1 MATVHTRLPQD
12 VPGHHGE
19 FVLGQTLMSFS
30 NPGLELWFDL
40 NYLPGVPD
48 LDLIIL
54 DNQVG
59 LYLAEVKSMTLES
72 IAEFTT
78 NSLVLKPKVH
88 RQHPTDQ
95 LRRGSNRLRSFLKG
109 FPKLIVPKAMPFLQ
123 TTVIWS
129 EIKRSDWKKRF
140 TNPGVSTYEE
150 MCVFKDDLSSYN
162 SFISALQRI
171 WERPL
176 LGINVPNQARKLHG
190 DLETFRQAIAPARN
204 EVTLS
209 KSMTDELARPVRD
222 SKRISEKY
230 ELGKTHRV
238 SIQGAPGTGKTTIL
252 REIGLRNLQAGAAV
266 VHVCFNKVLAA
277 DQKREYQ
284 LLRQRSDEYGFLDV
298 YDMWE
303 LYKTLGH
310 VGGIVREDQVLA
322 NVQRYLESDEGKN
335 FIKYDVI
342 LIDESQ
348 DLRDDFFKVVEMIAR
363 PTASWFVAYGKGQ
376 ETNHFTK
383 DEVHPCLWLSNFLE
397 NSDSNHLKRSFRNST
412 KAFLLA
418 QAFWEKYPE
427 LESGK
432 EWLRSKFTQQ
442 SQPDSQFELDLSV
455 PQMKNDFRID
465 LLPPGNNRRSMVKN
479 LVLGAIEDAK
489 RANRGEDLLVAVLA
503 PSSKRADDKEEPLP
517 TSYPLVLEVLT
528 EISSDFNLEF
538 HDLVPKEARREVP
551 KAGAIRLVTL
561 QGIRGLSASHVIIFD
576 LIQLEKWVERETQSI
591 KPPLINLTYIALS
604 RSKSSTILAIDGS
617 DESKIEPY
625 LLELLGCATELAIK
639 RESR

>member
-95 LRRGSNRLRSFLKG
+95 LRRGSNRLSSFLKG

-140 TNPGVSTYEE
+140 TTPGVSTYEE

-190 DLETFRQAIAPARN
+190 DLETFRQAIAPSRN
-204 EVTLS
+204 QVTLS

-230 ELGKTHRV
+230 ELGKSHRV

-266 VHVCFNKVLAA
+266 LHVCFNKVLAA

-383 DEVHPCLWLSNFLE
+383 DEAHPCLWLSNFLE

-442 SQPDSQFELDLSV
+442 SQPDSQFELDLAV

-465 LLPPGNNRRSMVKN
+465 SLPPGNNRRSMVKN

-591 KPPLINLTYIALS
+591 KP
-604 RSKSSTILAIDGS
+604 
-617 DESKIEPY
+617 
-625 LLELLGCATELAIK
+625 
-639 RESR
+639 

>member
-78 NSLVLKPKVH
+78 NSLVLKPKVN

-109 FPKLIVPKAMPFLQ
+109 FPKLIAPKAMPFLQ

-140 TNPGVSTYEE
+140 TTPGVSTYEE

-190 DLETFRQAIAPARN
+190 DLETFRQAIAPSRN
-204 EVTLS
+204 QVTLS

-230 ELGKTHRV
+230 ELGKSHRV

-266 VHVCFNKVLAA
+266 LHVCFNKVLAA

-383 DEVHPCLWLSNFLE
+383 DEAHPCLWLSNFLE

-442 SQPDSQFELDLSV
+442 SQPDSQFELDLAV

-465 LLPPGNNRRSMVKN
+465 SLPPGNNRRSMVKN

-604 RSKSSTILAIDGS
+604 RSKSSTILVIDGS

-625 LLELLGCATELAIK
+625 LVELLGCATELAIK